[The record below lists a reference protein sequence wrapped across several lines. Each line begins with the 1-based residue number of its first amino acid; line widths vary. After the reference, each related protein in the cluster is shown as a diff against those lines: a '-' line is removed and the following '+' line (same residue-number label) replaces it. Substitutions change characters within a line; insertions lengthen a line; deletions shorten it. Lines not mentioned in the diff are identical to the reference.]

1 MVSEQKLIKS
11 GIKYTDRL
19 FEEIKK
25 KVTYDLEHSDSLE
38 VFLERT
44 KDYTIS
50 NPLVTTGYAD
60 TMSQLVVQAANN
72 TKFARASQR
81 QLVRTVIQDQVG
93 HLITNVGEDLKQNIR
108 DIVKQGYDEGLH
120 SRDIAKNIS
129 NEIDTIKN
137 TRARAI
143 ARTEVARTHTIS
155 DYIVAKEKGATGY
168 TVQCRPDCCEY
179 CAEIYADLT
188 DNEYESLQEDIENG
202 NNDGKLIGGEKVF
215 SMDNTDDLPPY
226 HPNCRCSADY
236 NYDGERWDD
245 IRSKIHVV

>member
-245 IRSKIHVV
+245 VRSKIHVV